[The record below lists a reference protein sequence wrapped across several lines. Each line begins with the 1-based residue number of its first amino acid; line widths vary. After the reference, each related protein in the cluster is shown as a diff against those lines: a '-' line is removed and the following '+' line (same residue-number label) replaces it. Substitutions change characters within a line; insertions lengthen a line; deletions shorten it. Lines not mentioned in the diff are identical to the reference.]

1 MNYQN
6 YEKLID
12 QYQKQINFEKLIE
25 DTTDE
30 YDYSDEEILE
40 IIAPDEYTKYILN

>member
-1 MNYQN
+1 MKYQN

-12 QYQKQINFEKLIE
+12 QYQNQINFEKLIE
-25 DTTDE
+25 DITEE

-40 IIAPDEYTKYILN
+40 SIAPDEYTKYILN